1 MAEPFVTCPLCGL
14 EFHAADTVCQH
25 GCPLR
30 TACGLVR
37 CPSCDYEFPETPK
50 SVSWFRR
57 LFGRAPAE
65 GAGAA
70 GVRTVR
76 DLAPAERAEVLHLSG
91 ASSSRSNALAVF
103 GLVPGSEVILLQR
116 RPSYVLQVGET
127 VLALEEAVAASI
139 VVRAPSEAGATAG
152 PPPAQALPSLAP

>member
-37 CPSCDYEFPETPK
+37 CPGCDYEFPETPK

-57 LFGRAPAE
+57 LFGRGTDE

-76 DLAPAERAEVLHLSG
+76 DLGTGERAEVLHLSE
-91 ASSSRSNALAVF
+91 ASTGRSNALAVF
-103 GLVPGSEVILLQR
+103 GLVPGSEVVLLQR

-139 VVRAPSEAGATAG
+139 VVRG
-152 PPPAQALPSLAP
+152 PAEPRAVTTPPAAEALPSLAP